1 MSHVTYW
8 YRADGE
14 EQDGCLDPERLSVY
28 QLFTLVTTG
37 PTGSYGSLCCPAS
50 RERTGSHIVRLEKD
64 QNSKSEL
71 PFRLNAYHFYTIV
84 KSKRRK
90 LNRVRNPLH
99 VLRAEGVQE
108 LWSREK
114 KKKKRVQHEA
124 GEHTVSVEGHV
135 VSTRGSEGCT
145 ALAASPRGRRLSV
158 KAATRARRHTDRT
171 VSQYNLTRG
180 CFEFRIVFMGHKV
193 LSFFWFVFNHLK
205 M

>member
-8 YRADGE
+8 YHADGE
-14 EQDGCLDPERLSVY
+14 EQDGCLDPGRLSVY

-37 PTGSYGSLCCPAS
+37 PTESHGSLRCPAS

-71 PFRLNAYHFYTIV
+71 PFRLNVYHFYTIV
-84 KSKRRK
+84 KSKSRK

-114 KKKKRVQHEA
+114 AECVRHEA

-135 VSTRGSEGCT
+135 VSTRGSEGYT
-145 ALAASPRGRRLSV
+145 ALAASPRGRHLSV

-180 CFEFRIVFMGHKV
+180 CFEFRIVFMGYKV